1 MESVD
6 ALLVRSTDVSNMLQ
20 FVDCDIEDANNNN
33 DNFERLN
40 IDFLHSHPS
49 SFAAH
54 QGNACREVEE
64 IRSFLENVDSTPI
77 QPVDWPTIASY
88 PINEYN
94 TE

>member
-1 MESVD
+1 MI
-6 ALLVRSTDVSNMLQ
+6 Q
-20 FVDCDIEDANNNN
+20 FVDCDIEDATNND

-40 IDFLHSHPS
+40 TDFLHSHPS
-49 SFAAH
+49 SFAAC
-54 QGNACREVEE
+54 QGNARREVEE

-77 QPVDWPTIASY
+77 QPVDWPTIASS